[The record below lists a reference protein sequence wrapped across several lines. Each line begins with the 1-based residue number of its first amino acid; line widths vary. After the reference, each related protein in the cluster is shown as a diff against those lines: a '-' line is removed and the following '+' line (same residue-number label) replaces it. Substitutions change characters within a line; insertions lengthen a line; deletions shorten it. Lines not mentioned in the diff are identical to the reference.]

1 MSNRS
6 VQSVQLDRRRYTTGK
21 IVIFGITKYQ
31 HLNQWKTSKWVE
43 EIISPQDEKRV
54 QTHKKKMTIP
64 KQFKHVGNYMLEI
77 FIAVIKIVGCA
88 IEMVNNLTK
97 QNMFWMMVL
106 FLATKVVIS
115 HSSKVEFEVRLT
127 NENANLTYSHF

>member
-1 MSNRS
+1 
-6 VQSVQLDRRRYTTGK
+6 
-21 IVIFGITKYQ
+21 
-31 HLNQWKTSKWVE
+31 
-43 EIISPQDEKRV
+43 
-54 QTHKKKMTIP
+54 
-64 KQFKHVGNYMLEI
+64 MLEI

-115 HSSKVEFEVRLT
+115 HSSKVESEVRLT